1 MRVQSLK
8 IYDLETSGTTDAKLT
23 FQEMHRVRG
32 YRQVELRVR
41 QLAPTPYRMHT
52 EVVTHL
58 FIHPEVLVTTEQLP
72 QARLLA
78 VAVLI
83 RRFEGLD
90 SA

>member
-1 MRVQSLK
+1 
-8 IYDLETSGTTDAKLT
+8 
-23 FQEMHRVRG
+23 
-32 YRQVELRVR
+32 
-41 QLAPTPYRMHT
+41 MHT